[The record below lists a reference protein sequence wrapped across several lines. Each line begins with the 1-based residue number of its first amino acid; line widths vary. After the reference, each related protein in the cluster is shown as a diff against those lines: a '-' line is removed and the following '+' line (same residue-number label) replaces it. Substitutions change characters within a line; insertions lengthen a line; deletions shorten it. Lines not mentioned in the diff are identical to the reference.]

1 MITLDISIA
10 IFLYL
15 LFGGVSILLLWV
27 FYGYRKKQIV
37 FKKDIEYMW
46 KCTTCANLY
55 IDSKDTKISKCP
67 QCGFLNKRD
76 N

>member
-1 MITLDISIA
+1 MIKLDISIA

-15 LFGGVSILLLWV
+15 VLSGVTILLLWV
-27 FYGYRKKQIV
+27 FYGYKKNRII

-46 KCTTCANLY
+46 KCSICTNIY
-55 IDSKDTKISKCP
+55 IDSKDERISKCP
-67 QCGFLNKRD
+67 QCGFLNKRG